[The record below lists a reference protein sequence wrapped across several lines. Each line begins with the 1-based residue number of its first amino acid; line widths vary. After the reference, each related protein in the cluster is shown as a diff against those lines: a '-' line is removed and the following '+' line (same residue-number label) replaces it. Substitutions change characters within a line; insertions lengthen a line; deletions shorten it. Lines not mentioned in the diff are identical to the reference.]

1 MLDADVNGP
10 SPYIVTRYV
19 PGPSLDEA
27 VRRSGPLRGRALLQ
41 LAGGL
46 AEALAAIHSTG
57 VVHRDL
63 KPGNV
68 LLDDG
73 QPVVIDFG
81 IAHLPDTTRLTKTGL
96 VMGTPGYLSPEV
108 IEGRPASGATDVHA
122 WGATVAFA
130 ATGRPPY
137 GTGDFQTVFFRIIE
151 GRAELAGVPPELLPL
166 VTAAL
171 SADPPS
177 RPTARSLVSLCA
189 ASGVNGATLT
199 WPDAGGVA
207 LAPVRP
213 NGVPALGPIRPNGVP
228 AGGRADWPQYRSP
241 VQAAADMADLLPPV
255 DYARPGALAVQR
267 PQSPALGP
275 QEPGTETAP
284 AAAGRPPRRSPG
296 WAWSASPPLIGAVAL
311 SVLLPVAGTIIALA
325 VITLLRAADMAQT
338 ALTERRSLRGAR
350 PSDLVL
356 VTVTAPWTVVRALLK
371 TVLLAPLALLVAV
384 PAAIA
389 SVILVRAGTLPAALS
404 WGAGAA
410 VAMYCVGPGSRAP
423 RRQLRRM
430 SAAVIRTRGVL
441 LVACI
446 STMALALAVVSSALS
461 QPPLIWPATSST
473 IPHLLPS
480 INMLPSV
487 GGTLHSVQG
496 WLLRHTVGVL
506 HLP

>member
-1 MLDADVNGP
+1 
-10 SPYIVTRYV
+10 
-19 PGPSLDEA
+19 
-27 VRRSGPLRGRALLQ
+27 
-41 LAGGL
+41 
-46 AEALAAIHSTG
+46 
-57 VVHRDL
+57 
-63 KPGNV
+63 
-68 LLDDG
+68 
-73 QPVVIDFG
+73 
-81 IAHLPDTTRLTKTGL
+81 
-96 VMGTPGYLSPEV
+96 
-108 IEGRPASGATDVHA
+108 
-122 WGATVAFA
+122 
-130 ATGRPPY
+130 
-137 GTGDFQTVFFRIIE
+137 
-151 GRAELAGVPPELLPL
+151 
-166 VTAAL
+166 
-171 SADPPS
+171 
-177 RPTARSLVSLCA
+177 
-189 ASGVNGATLT
+189 
-199 WPDAGGVA
+199 
-207 LAPVRP
+207 
-213 NGVPALGPIRPNGVP
+213 
-228 AGGRADWPQYRSP
+228 
-241 VQAAADMADLLPPV
+241 MADLLPPV
-255 DYARPGALAVQR
+255 DYARPGALAAQR
-267 PQSPALGP
+267 PQSPAPGS
-275 QEPGTETAP
+275 QEPGNGAGRGRPYAAP
-284 AAAGRPPRRSPG
+284 VAGLGVVGFAAA
-296 WAWSASPPLIGAVAL
+296 IGAVAL

-356 VTVTAPWTVVRALLK
+356 VTVTAPWTVVRAVLK